1 MEYLFVRYFRSRNV
15 FVDGNLIG
23 KTNQSLRVEKGT
35 HRIDL
40 GEPKNYSP
48 EFREIPV
55 ANTSQIFPLEIEYEY
70 VGGAS

>member
-1 MEYLFVRYFRSRNV
+1 MEYLFVRYFRRRNV
-15 FVDGNLIG
+15 LLDGNLIG
-23 KTNQSLRVEKGT
+23 KTNDTLRVEKGT

-55 ANTSQIFPLEIEYEY
+55 TDTTQIFPLEIEFVY
-70 VGGAS
+70 VGGAP

>member
-1 MEYLFVRYFRSRNV
+1 MEYLFVRYFRRRNV
-15 FVDGNLIG
+15 FLDGNLIG
-23 KTNQSLRVEKGT
+23 KTNDTLRVEKGT

-55 ANTSQIFPLEIEYEY
+55 TDTTQIFPLEIEFVY
-70 VGGAS
+70 VGGAP